1 MSRIVAVVVALFVMA
16 GAPAPAAAAK
26 APTPAMR
33 DAAACRQQTF
43 DVQERPAEHEVVTET
58 NLRIPMS
65 DGLELLADL
74 HRPDGDGPWPTI
86 VTTTP
91 YSKNALGPE
100 EYFPQRGYAHL
111 VVDIRGTGASQGQW
125 QVLGP
130 REQRDV
136 AEAVEWAGQQEW
148 SNGDVGMY
156 GASYM
161 AITQLLGAAQRPE
174 GLKALF
180 PIVPMA
186 DSYRDISYVG
196 GQTNLAF
203 IPIWMGLVTGTS
215 LLPNQSWFDDPEY
228 AAGAMADHL
237 VQPTQVQGPLIA
249 EGTSGGDVA
258 YDTEWYRER
267 APIRVV
273 DNINVPVFMSGG
285 LNDLFQ
291 RGEPMLYERLKDNTL
306 TKYVHGP
313 WGHLDGSSGAG
324 LPQDGVP
331 AYLPTAVMWFDR
343 WLRGVDNGVE
353 CFPDVSMYHWGTEK
367 YEQIPDWPHPDLNPQ
382 RRFLRADG
390 VLSTSE
396 PTGDEAGDSL
406 PQVYGNG
413 ACSRSTSQWL
423 MGATDR
429 TPCQT
434 DNRVTELA
442 ELTYTT
448 EPFAEDGWL
457 NGPIAARLFTTTTA
471 RESVVVARLTMVAP
485 DGRSRELSTGL
496 LAASFRETDRAKSRM
511 VDGINLQPWHPF
523 TRASVQE
530 VVPNEPMELNVEI
543 FPTAA
548 RIPKGW
554 SLRLSIGTSDFP
566 HAVSPLPAHIA
577 QQGGVMTVLHDP
589 EHPSSVAIPFIG
601 DANGVKGSGQGR
613 RDDPSDN
620 GDEAATLAAEDDSG
634 AGGATLPATGGGLA
648 GLGALFVLTATA
660 VTRRRRS

>member
-1 MSRIVAVVVALFVMA
+1 MRPCIVVIAVSALLWTIA
-16 GAPAPAAAAK
+16 GPAAAAP
-26 APTPAMR
+26 ATQAMR
-33 DAAACRQQTF
+33 AADACRAQSF
-43 DVQERPAEHEVVTET
+43 DVAERPAEHEVVTQT
-58 NLRIPMS
+58 NLKIPMS
-65 DGLELLADL
+65 DGVELVGDL
-74 HRPDGDGPWPTI
+74 HHPAGDGPWPTI

-100 EYFPQRGYAHL
+100 EYFPQRGYAHF
-111 VVDIRGTGASQGQW
+111 VADIRGTGASAGQW

-130 REQRDV
+130 REALDV
-136 AEAVEWAGQQEW
+136 AEIVEWAGEQEW
-148 SNGDVGMY
+148 STGEIGMY
-156 GASYM
+156 GASYL
-161 AITQLLGAAQRPE
+161 AITQLLGAAHRPK

-196 GQTNLAF
+196 GQVNLAF

-228 AAGAMADHL
+228 AAGVMAEHL

-249 EGTSGGDVA
+249 DGVSGGDAA
-258 YDTEWYRER
+258 YDTAWYHDR
-267 APIRVV
+267 APIRKV

-306 TKYVHGP
+306 VKFVHGP

-331 AYLPTAVMWFDR
+331 AYLPTAVAWFDR
-343 WLRGVDNGVE
+343 WILDVDNGAE
-353 CFPDVSMYHWGTEK
+353 CFPDVTMYHWGAEK
-367 YEQIPDWPHPDLNPQ
+367 YEDVPDWPHPDLRPQ

-390 VLSTSE
+390 VLSTAKPAE
-396 PTGDEAGDSL
+396 AEAGDPL
-406 PQVYGNG
+406 PQIYGNG

-423 MGATDR
+423 MGAADR

-442 ELTYTT
+442 ELQYTT
-448 EPFAEDGWL
+448 EPFAEDGLL
-457 NGPIAARLFTTTTA
+457 NGPISARLFTTTTA
-471 RESVVVARLTMVAP
+471 RESVVVARLTMVGP
-485 DGRSRELSTGL
+485 DGQSRELSTGL
-496 LAASFRETDRAKSRM
+496 LAASFRKVDPAQSRM
-511 VDGINLQPWHPF
+511 IDGINLQPWHPF

-530 VVPNEPMELNVEI
+530 VVPGEPMELNVEI

-554 SLRLSIGTSDFP
+554 ALRLSVGTSDFP
-566 HAVSPLPAHIA
+566 HAVSPLPAHVA

-589 EHPSSVAIPFIG
+589 AHPSSVAIPFIG
-601 DANGVKGSGQGR
+601 AADGVAGTGDG
-613 RDDPSDN
+613 DGDGN
-620 GDEAATLAAEDDSG
+620 GDGTLGEDDAASDG
-634 AGGATLPATGGGLA
+634 DPTLPATGGGA
-648 GLGALFVLTATA
+648 VGLGALFVLAAATVA
-660 VTRRRRS
+660 RRRT

>member
-1 MSRIVAVVVALFVMA
+1 MSRIVAVLSALFVLVA
-16 GAPAPAAAAK
+16 GAAPASAAT
-26 APTPAMR
+26 TPAMR
-33 DAAACRQQTF
+33 AAAQCDGQAW
-43 DVQERPAEHEVVTET
+43 DVKERPAEHEVVTET

-65 DGLELLADL
+65 DGVELLADL

-111 VVDIRGTGASQGQW
+111 VVDIRGTGASEGQW
-125 QVLGP
+125 QVLGA

-136 AEAVEWAGQQEW
+136 AEAVEWAGKQEW
-148 SNGDVGMY
+148 SNGDIGMY
-156 GASYM
+156 GASYL

-215 LLPNQSWFDDPEY
+215 LLPNQSWFEDPEY

-237 VQPTQVQGPLIA
+237 VQPTQVQGPLVA
-249 EGTSGGDVA
+249 EGTTGGDVA
-258 YDTEWYRER
+258 YDTDWYRER
-267 APIRVV
+267 APIRKV

-306 TKYVHGP
+306 VKFVHGP

-343 WLRGVDNGVE
+343 WVRGIENGVE
-353 CFPDVSMYHWGTEK
+353 CFPDVTMYHWGTEK
-367 YEQIPDWPHPDLNPQ
+367 YEQIPDWPHPKLAPQ

-390 VLSTSE
+390 VLATSK
-396 PTGDEAGDSL
+396 PTENEAGDSL
-406 PQVYGNG
+406 PQIYGNG

-434 DNRVTELA
+434 DNTVTELA
-442 ELTYTT
+442 ELKYTT
-448 EPFAEDGWL
+448 EPFVEDGWI

-471 RESVVVARLTMVAP
+471 RESVVVARLTMVSP
-485 DGRSRELSTGL
+485 EGRSRELSTGL
-496 LAASFRETDRAKSRM
+496 LAASFRKVDKDQSRF

-523 TRASVQE
+523 SRASVQE
-530 VVPNEPMELNVEI
+530 VTPGEPMELNVEI

-554 SLRLSIGTSDFP
+554 ALRLSIGTSDFP
-566 HAVSPLPAHIA
+566 HAVSPLPAHVA
-577 QQGGVMTVLHDP
+577 QQGGVLTVLHDP
-589 EHPSSVAIPFIG
+589 KHPSSVAIPFIG
-601 DANGVKGSGQGR
+601 DADGVKGTGTGR
-613 RDDPSDN
+613 TTDPGTDGSD
-620 GDEAATLAAEDDSG
+620 TLADDDDTG

-648 GLGALFVLTATA
+648 GLGTLFVLAATA
-660 VTRRRRS
+660 VARRRR